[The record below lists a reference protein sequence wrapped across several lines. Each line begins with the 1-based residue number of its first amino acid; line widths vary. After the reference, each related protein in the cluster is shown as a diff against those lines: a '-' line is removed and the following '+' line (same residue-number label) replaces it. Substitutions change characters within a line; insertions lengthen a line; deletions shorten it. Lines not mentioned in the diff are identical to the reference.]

1 MAGSMKTVSETY
13 VRTLVVGFAV
23 ASLMLSGS
31 AFAGIG
37 APEIDPGMATGGLA
51 VLGVGIV
58 LLIERYRARS

>member
-1 MAGSMKTVSETY
+1 MKRISGTY
-13 VRTLVVGFAV
+13 TRALVLGFAV
-23 ASLMLSGS
+23 ASLMLSGK
-31 AFAGIG
+31 AFAGINP